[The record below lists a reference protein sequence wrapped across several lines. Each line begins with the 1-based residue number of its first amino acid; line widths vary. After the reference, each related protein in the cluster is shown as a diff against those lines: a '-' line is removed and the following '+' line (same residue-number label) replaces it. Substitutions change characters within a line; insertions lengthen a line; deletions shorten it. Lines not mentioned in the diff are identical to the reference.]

1 MCIRDRQEGVR
12 LGRKR
17 RTDHADDDLVGYQT
31 TGIHVALRLKSKV
44 RAVLDLLTKQVA
56 GGQMQQVQLL
66 LQALSLGALAGTGG
80 TEECEACYFKN
91 PSYWRWMSC
100 DSS

>member
-1 MCIRDRQEGVR
+1 
-12 LGRKR
+12 
-17 RTDHADDDLVGYQT
+17 
-31 TGIHVALRLKSKV
+31 
-44 RAVLDLLTKQVA
+44 
-56 GGQMQQVQLL
+56 MQKVQLL

-80 TEECEACYFKN
+80 TKECEACYFKN